1 MDENRNRETPD
12 AAPRQ
17 DPPSPATSGEN
28 SGTGY
33 LIVRVTTARGAIPL
47 AGAQV
52 DIRDY
57 EDENTAAP
65 VTQGDII
72 ASLVSGRDGNT
83 PKIPLPA
90 PPAADS
96 ETPGARQPFSRYS
109 VEVTLP
115 GYRSQTYLGVPIFD
129 GVTSLQPAVLVPL
142 PEDGSGG
149 TVPMN
154 PEYFP
159 ESGYPGL

>member
-1 MDENRNRETPD
+1 MEENRNRETPD

-17 DPPSPATSGEN
+17 DPPSPTTSGEN
-28 SGTGY
+28 TGTGY

-52 DIRDY
+52 DIRSY
-57 EDENTAAP
+57 EDESTADPA
-65 VTQGDII
+65 TRGDII

-96 ETPGARQPFSRYS
+96 ESPGARQPFSRYS
-109 VEVTLP
+109 IDVTLP
-115 GYRSQTYLGVPIFD
+115 GYRSQTYLGVPVFD

-142 PEDGSGG
+142 PENGSGG

>member
-1 MDENRNRETPD
+1 MEENRNREIPD

-83 PKIPLPA
+83 PKIP
-90 PPAADS
+90 
-96 ETPGARQPFSRYS
+96 TARRRLRNPRRPSAVFT
-109 VEVTLP
+109 V
-115 GYRSQTYLGVPIFD
+115 FD
-129 GVTSLQPAVLVPL
+129 
-142 PEDGSGG
+142 
-149 TVPMN
+149 
-154 PEYFP
+154 
-159 ESGYPGL
+159 